1 MSLWLGARRASWIVA
16 LGMVVATVG
25 LSRPT
30 VAQNADVNLGDEL
43 SADQREALFQQLQ
56 TQSADFQR
64 HHTLIKTLTR
74 AVSPSVVH
82 IDAKTVT
89 DAKGRSRTVEEAG
102 SGVLIKHNGAYFV
115 ITNRHVIKGA
125 NNADIVVRYHN
136 GAETNPT
143 RVMGD
148 EQTDLAVIAVN
159 DKIQDAAKIGKSA
172 EVEIGDFVVAMGS
185 PFGLAHSVTYGIIS
199 AKGRRDLELGEG
211 GVDYQDFLQT
221 DAAINP
227 GNSGGPLFNLRGE
240 VIGINTAIA
249 SNSGGSEGIGFAIP
263 IDMAMIVVKQLI
275 EKGSVTRGKLGVSL
289 DPKFTYD
296 TARGMGLPRLV
307 GARITK
313 VSPAS
318 SAEKAGIKS
327 GDVVIRFAGSTIE
340 NDTHLVSV
348 ISFAPVNT
356 DIPVD
361 VIRERKV
368 TRVNVRLVS
377 P

>member
-1 MSLWLGARRASWIVA
+1 MKLVHRAGQAAAIVA
-16 LGMVVATVG
+16 VAALFSTVG
-25 LSRPT
+25 LSAARAQD
-30 VAQNADVNLGDEL
+30 VAVNLGDEL
-43 SADQREALFQQLQ
+43 SNEQREALFAQLQ
-56 TQSADFQR
+56 SQSGEFQR
-64 HHTLIKTLTR
+64 HHALIKTLTR

-82 IDAKTVT
+82 IDAKTVSEG
-89 DAKGRSRTVEEAG
+89 KGRSRTVEEAG

-125 NNADIVVRYHN
+125 NNADILIRFHN
-136 GAETNPT
+136 GAETIPL

-148 EQTDLAVIAVN
+148 EQTDLAVIAVS
-159 DKIQDAAKIGKSA
+159 DKYSSAAKLGKSS

-263 IDMAMIVVKQLI
+263 IDMAMIVARQLI

-289 DPKFTYD
+289 DPKFTYES
-296 TARGMGLPRLV
+296 ARNVGLPRLV

-313 VSPAS
+313 VAS
-318 SAEKAGIKS
+318 ASAAEKAGIKS

-348 ISFAPVNT
+348 ISFSPVNT

-361 VIRERKV
+361 VIRDHKV
-368 TRVNVRLVS
+368 TRINVRLVA